1 VRYVLRPGLELH
13 LSEGADA
20 ETRALFEKLLN
31 EANDAEAEQ

>member
-20 ETRALFEKLLN
+20 ATRALCQKLLN
-31 EANDAEAEQ
+31 EAEAER